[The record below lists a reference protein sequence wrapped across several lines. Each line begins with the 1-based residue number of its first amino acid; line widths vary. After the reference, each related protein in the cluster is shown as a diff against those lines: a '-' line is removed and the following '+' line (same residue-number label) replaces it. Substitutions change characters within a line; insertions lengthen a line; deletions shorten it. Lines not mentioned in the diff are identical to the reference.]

1 MSIGYDLDG
10 VLISD
15 VYWPDDMTL
24 EKFLEM
30 RATELY
36 ANFVP
41 KGNYYIVTGR
51 NSTDKAYTEAWISKN
66 LASNPPY
73 RLFHDCP
80 DHRQGA
86 EYKAKII
93 NQNNIKVFIESDA
106 KQVEYLKK
114 HCLHFSYHCFFLF
127 ICLSDSTY

>member
-15 VYWPDDMTL
+15 LYWPEGMTL

-30 RATELY
+30 RATEPY

-41 KGNYYIVTGR
+41 KGDYVIVTGR
-51 NSTDKAYTEAWISKN
+51 NSTDKYYTEAWIEKN
-66 LASNPPY
+66 LSSNPPY
-73 RLFHDCP
+73 KLFHGCVDY
-80 DHRQGA
+80 REA
-86 EYKAKII
+86 EKYKAQVI
-93 NQNNIKVFIESDA
+93 NQNCIHTFIESDA

-114 HCLHFSYHCFFLF
+114 HCPHCRVYHFGSLVSETFYNL
-127 ICLSDSTY
+127 